1 MLFLCREV
9 WPILA
14 HPTPASLEL
23 FIDFYGIIPHVRHL
37 GEHSCRQDLRSP
49 LGQPKAVMFYTLEDE
64 QTLWLGDERI
74 AVVREIVGTYSYQL
88 GAIVGNEWIKQ
99 SPVLVTVER
108 RYDRSQS
115 VDHVT
120 REFRI
125 RPMRHEV

>member
-1 MLFLCREV
+1 
-9 WPILA
+9 
-14 HPTPASLEL
+14 
-23 FIDFYGIIPHVRHL
+23 
-37 GEHSCRQDLRSP
+37 
-49 LGQPKAVMFYTLEDE
+49 MFYTLEDE

-99 SPVLVTVER
+99 SPVLVPVER

-120 REFRI
+120 REFLPYPTDAPRGLEM
-125 RPMRHEV
+125 PAPDPAKAVLPYKSCVT